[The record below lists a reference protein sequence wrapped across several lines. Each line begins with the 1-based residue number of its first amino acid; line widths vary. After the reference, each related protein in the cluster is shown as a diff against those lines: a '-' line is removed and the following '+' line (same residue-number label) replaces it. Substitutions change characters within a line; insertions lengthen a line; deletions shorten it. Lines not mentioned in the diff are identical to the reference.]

1 MLDSAPI
8 TWFTEDPT
16 PIFILGG
23 ITLAAL
29 FVYLMKTGRGLVLVA
44 MAAVAAF
51 MGLAVLVDALVVT
64 DRERVENV
72 IYEAAAAAEHNDLNA
87 VTAFVSSSV
96 PQITADIRHWI
107 GPNGQLAIESVTI
120 GGLDVSVDHTTSP
133 PTAAAKFWYVGQ
145 GQWRSGVT
153 VYERIP
159 GKLKVDFRLENN
171 QWRVIGYEH
180 L

>member
-23 ITLAAL
+23 ITLAVL

-72 IYEAAAAAEHNDLNA
+72 IYEAAAAAEHNNLDA
-87 VTAFVSSSV
+87 VAAFVSPSA
-96 PQITADIRHWI
+96 PQIKADIRHWI
-107 GPNGQLAIESVTI
+107 RQLIIESVTI

-145 GQWRSGVT
+145 GQWRRGVT

-180 L
+180 P

>member
-1 MLDSAPI
+1 MLESAPI

-23 ITLAAL
+23 ITLAVL

-51 MGLAVLVDALVVT
+51 MGLAVLVDAIVVT

-72 IYEAAAAAEHNDLNA
+72 IYEAAAAAEQHNLDE
-87 VTAFVSSSV
+87 VTALVSASA
-96 PQITADIRHWI
+96 PQIKADIRHWLRD
-107 GPNGQLAIESVTI
+107 QLIIESVTI
-120 GGLDVSVDHTTSP
+120 GNLDVSVDRTTSP
-133 PTAAAKFWYVGQ
+133 PTATAKFWYIGQ
-145 GQWRSGVT
+145 GKWRRGDT
-153 VYERIP
+153 VHDRVP
-159 GKLKVDFRLENN
+159 GKLKVDFRKEGERWL
-171 QWRVIGYEH
+171 VTAYEP

>member
-23 ITLAAL
+23 ITLVVL

-72 IYEAAAAAEHNDLNA
+72 IYEAAAAAEHNNLDSVA
-87 VTAFVSSSV
+87 AFVSPSA
-96 PQITADIRHWI
+96 PQIKADIRHWI
-107 GPNGQLAIESVTI
+107 GQLIIESVTI
-120 GGLDVSVDHTTSP
+120 GGLDVAVNHTTSP
-133 PTAAAKFWYVGQ
+133 PTATAKFWYVGQ
-145 GQWRSGVT
+145 GQWRRGVT

-171 QWRVIGYEH
+171 QWRVISYEH

>member
-23 ITLAAL
+23 IMLAVL
-29 FVYLMKTGRGLVLVA
+29 FVHLMKTGRGLVLVA

-72 IYEAAAAAEHNDLNA
+72 IYEAAAAAEHNNLDA
-87 VTAFVSSSV
+87 VAVFVSPSA
-96 PQITADIRHWI
+96 PLIKADIRHWI
-107 GPNGQLAIESVTI
+107 GQLKIESVTI

-145 GQWRSGVT
+145 GQWRRGVT
-153 VYERIP
+153 VFERIP

>member
-51 MGLAVLVDALVVT
+51 MGLAVLVYALVVT

-72 IYEAAAAAEHNDLNA
+72 IYEAAAAAEHNNLDA
-87 VTAFVSSSV
+87 VAAFVSPGA
-96 PQITADIRHWI
+96 PQIKADIRHWI
-107 GPNGQLAIESVTI
+107 GQLIIESVTI

-145 GQWRSGVT
+145 GQWRRGVT